1 MPLTMLPAETGATG
15 SNALVR
21 ELRLLCGLTQEQFAA
36 KLGVTLITVNRWEN
50 YRSKPMPLARRQLRI
65 LLLQMSYSGTEAN
78 QQSARLLLAQY
89 FPQEF

>member
-1 MPLTMLPAETGATG
+1 MPLTTLPVKPGATG

-21 ELRLLCGLTQEQFAA
+21 ELRALCGLTQEQFAA

-50 YRSKPMPLARRQLRI
+50 YRSKPMPLALRQLRI
-65 LLLQMSYSGTEAN
+65 LLLQMSYSGIEAN